1 MNYCDQKSGYIVQ
14 MSPFL
19 LYRQEERDL
28 LSSIWMWPVQTRTQG
43 IMYSNDSSVLNGE
56 SRIVKSVKIVTD
68 WIHVNNTVHKRE
80 CEKSCAQ
87 NSSHSC
93 LIITVIHTNLLN
105 LLRALSFSYFSFTG
119 IQVKSFSQESSAF
132 FLETERNKSVSL
144 GHFNY
149 THEQKY
155 LGHLC
160 NVTNDLCFTTFKSTL
175 PPTSPDQIQ
184 CWKSGEIASTT
195 FNSHCMGVGATLC
208 RWSSIKVRRKWKDEV
223 ALGASCYLRLLARR
237 SEELAQN

>member
-1 MNYCDQKSGYIVQ
+1 MWPKEWLQ

-56 SRIVKSVKIVTD
+56 SRIAKSDKIVTD
-68 WIHVNNTVHKRE
+68 WINNKVHKRE
-80 CEKSCAQ
+80 CEKWCAQ

-93 LIITVIHTNLLN
+93 PTITVIHTNLLD

-119 IQVKSFSQESSAF
+119 IQVESFRQESSAF
-132 FLETERNKSVSL
+132 FLETERNKTVSL

-149 THEQKY
+149 NHGQTY

-160 NVTNDLCFTTFKSTL
+160 NVTNDLCFTT
-175 PPTSPDQIQ
+175 
-184 CWKSGEIASTT
+184 
-195 FNSHCMGVGATLC
+195 
-208 RWSSIKVRRKWKDEV
+208 
-223 ALGASCYLRLLARR
+223 
-237 SEELAQN
+237 